1 MIDEKSNMNK
11 VIYLLMMFTIFL
23 IPFNNLPYLNTVLKE
38 LSYNA
43 TSYPVLILMVIM
55 MIYIIKEMRIV
66 KVKDKSIYILIAF
79 IITCLILSFFNISEI
94 LTNSF
99 KGKSGIRRLVFQFPM
114 LAFGGV
120 TSYCFYYFLRRT
132 KITIWTI
139 RRWIMISCL
148 ITGAYGLI
156 ELLNMLNIID
166 TSAILKAVSNVI
178 QLYSRGEVYP
188 RGIRTVCGEAS
199 YFGMYAAFVLPWILS
214 YIYTEKEYWKKGAF
228 IVFALYFAALVFLSK
243 SRMALLVFWLEFII
257 FAIGMFISR
266 KNWRNKLITL
276 LLFPLIFATS
286 NVASKIGYTEEIQY
300 ENTANEASVNAVVQS
315 LNDENNMSNVARFG
329 MMKAA
334 FKIGNEHFLT
344 GVGVGQFA
352 FYATDAV
359 DESAYR
365 SSEITRWL
373 DPEQPQYWPT
383 VFALHARIYAEN
395 GIIGLL
401 IWIALWAYIGINL
414 LISYIKKNDMI
425 TLVIMSSI
433 AGVLLACFN
442 LDTYIY
448 YPIWILI
455 GLYWRFSSKNIEEE
469 NSGERDEE
477 IFFNYGDIWK
487 RKRSR

>member
-156 ELLNMLNIID
+156 ELLNMLNID
-166 TSAILKAVSNVI
+166 FNN
-178 QLYSRGEVYP
+178 LY
-188 RGIRTVCGEAS
+188 IFNDA
-199 YFGMYAAFVLPWILS
+199 
-214 YIYTEKEYWKKGAF
+214 EYKGPKK
-228 IVFALYFAALVFLSK
+228 
-243 SRMALLVFWLEFII
+243 
-257 FAIGMFISR
+257 
-266 KNWRNKLITL
+266 
-276 LLFPLIFATS
+276 
-286 NVASKIGYTEEIQY
+286 
-300 ENTANEASVNAVVQS
+300 
-315 LNDENNMSNVARFG
+315 
-329 MMKAA
+329 
-334 FKIGNEHFLT
+334 
-344 GVGVGQFA
+344 
-352 FYATDAV
+352 
-359 DESAYR
+359 
-365 SSEITRWL
+365 
-373 DPEQPQYWPT
+373 
-383 VFALHARIYAEN
+383 
-395 GIIGLL
+395 
-401 IWIALWAYIGINL
+401 
-414 LISYIKKNDMI
+414 
-425 TLVIMSSI
+425 
-433 AGVLLACFN
+433 
-442 LDTYIY
+442 
-448 YPIWILI
+448 
-455 GLYWRFSSKNIEEE
+455 
-469 NSGERDEE
+469 
-477 IFFNYGDIWK
+477 
-487 RKRSR
+487 